1 MEIIQK
7 FSVNNDCYRAN
18 VNKADSRY
26 TTFQSRGPL
35 GLMLHSVG
43 CPQSRAEVFAN
54 GWNQSGKEVAVHAVL
69 QADGYVYQCMPWN
82 FRGWHAG
89 GSANNTHIGVEM
101 TEPDCIRYTGGANFV
116 CDNLDAARKQA
127 EGCYKTARDLF
138 AMLCKEY
145 GLDPMTDI
153 ISHAEGAK
161 KGVASDHA
169 DPEHL
174 WRGLGM
180 DYTMDGFRSDV
191 KKRME
196 QDDPAPVEPE
206 KPKTPDVIYRVQVG
220 AYSNEDNAKAFL
232 AEVQKAGFENAF
244 ITKVVLNADTEPE
257 TKGKASEAYLIRVTA
272 TALNVRS
279 GPGAAYGVATVLNYG
294 GIYTIVAENDGWGKL
309 KSGAGW
315 ICLDYTEKV

>member
-1 MEIIQK
+1 MEIIQR
-7 FSVNNDCYRAN
+7 FSVNNDCYRN
-18 VNKADSRY
+18 NINKADSRY
-26 TTFQSRGPL
+26 TTFQNRGPQ

-43 CPQSRAEVFAN
+43 CAQPNAKVFAD

-69 QADGYVYQCMPWN
+69 QADGIVYQCMPWN

-101 TEPDCIRYTGGANFV
+101 TEPSQIRYTNGASFV
-116 CDNLDAARKQA
+116 CDDLEAAKRQA
-127 EGCYKTARDLF
+127 DGCYKTARDLF

-145 GLDPMTDI
+145 DMDPEKAI
-153 ISHAEGAK
+153 ISHAEGARL
-161 KGVASDHA
+161 GVASNHA

-174 WRGLGM
+174 WKGLGLE
-180 DYTMDGFRSDV
+180 YTMDAFRSDV

-196 QDDPAPVEPE
+196 QDDPAPAEPDA
-206 KPKTPDVIYRVQVG
+206 PKAPDIIYRVQVG

-244 ITKVVLNADTEPE
+244 ITKVVLNAEPE
-257 TKGKASEAYLIRVTA
+257 KKEKAFEPYLIRVTVN
-272 TALNVRS
+272 ALNVRS
-279 GPGAAYGVATVLNYG
+279 GAGMEYGGATVLSYG
-294 GIYTIVAENDGWGKL
+294 EIYTIVAESNGWGKL